1 MMINNPLRVLF
12 LEDNEDDAILIAHE
26 LKRADFNIEWVR
38 VDTKQDFEEQLKNNP
53 DLILTDYSLPQYD
66 ALKALRLVK
75 ELGLDIPFI
84 VISGAITE
92 ETAVRFIKE
101 GANDY
106 LLKDRLARLPS
117 AVQQALDEHRLR
129 AEKQKA
135 EQALSES
142 ETKYRSLFIESI
154 EGIFTTDLD
163 GIITECNPAFE
174 LLIGFS
180 RDEILG
186 QNLSVFFS
194 DQSTPDFF
202 SIQPGLEDLVRNA
215 ELEITHKN
223 GQTIDVLFTASLMR
237 NQDGVPQS
245 FLGIVRDIT
254 ERKRGQREMEVV
266 IVVNSA
272 LRAAS
277 NRKTMV
283 PIAANVIKSITQANG
298 VFIVMEDPVSGVLQV
313 EGANGIFSE
322 FQDAKIHLD
331 EKVVAKM
338 MESGVG
344 KCWTDP
350 FNAAEL
356 EIDLP
361 ESSFNNLA
369 CLPMTANQV
378 NVGLVWYSSPKYC
391 TEELFNLAQV
401 AANII
406 ANAILRTTLNENN
419 VRSLQ
424 ESEALANISRI
435 LNQNLNLETIF
446 AQIVQEAVAII
457 PEAFRSVI
465 HLYDEKMER
474 LHAVALGWVENNQIE
489 TKSLIQLRVGPA
501 NEFVFDVLAEED
513 IQTATMRFGKGAAG
527 IVIQTGEPLIIDDID
542 TDPRFLKTAEN
553 SPIKSIVVA
562 PILSGKLR
570 LGTLSVLGD
579 RNRSFTERDKSLV
592 ERLCLQASIAIE
604 NARLLEAER
613 MQRELAEAQAE
624 ISSLLNQ
631 SLELDEVLA
640 GILNHTLRFFDA
652 GAAKVFLVVEDRL
665 ELVRQI
671 GYGKAHAEQG
681 QLSLTIE
688 ELADR
693 YPSMYKVY
701 TTGEKMLVRNTQED
715 PIWVYEKDSDW
726 IRSYICI
733 PLRANEKVIGLLN
746 LDSAREN
753 AFDDLVVH
761 QLTSFAN
768 TAAAA
773 VENARLYTDLEQSL
787 QTEQATR
794 FQLMQADKLAGM
806 GRMVASVAHELNNP
820 LQTIKNCLFLIEQS
834 YTSEEDMDLLELS
847 LSEVERLTSI
857 VNRLRD
863 VYLPVNQD
871 DFHQIALTEML
882 MQLEKLLE
890 THLKRNQVV
899 LKLEDLTPYQ
909 NFYVNAYPDQLK
921 QVFLNLS
928 LNAIEAM
935 QPDGGM
941 LTIRITPDFSK
952 QQVGISF
959 SDTGS
964 GIHEDELKIIFDPF
978 YTSKEAGMGLGLSI
992 CYDIMQNHNGSIQV
1006 TNNPDVGVTFTV
1018 WMPLQGKS
1026 ALSPEAN
1033 NKNRD

>member
-1 MMINNPLRVLF
+1 MSDPLRILF
-12 LEDNEDDAILIAHE
+12 LEDDENDAILIAHE
-26 LKRADFNIEWVR
+26 LKRADFNIDWVR
-38 VDTKQDFEEQLKNNP
+38 VDTKQDFEEQLKNKP
-53 DLILTDYSLPQYD
+53 DLILADYSLPQYD
-66 ALKALRLVK
+66 ALSALKLVK
-75 ELGLDIPFI
+75 EMGLDIPLI

-135 EQALSES
+135 EHALSES
-142 ETKYRSLFIESI
+142 EAKYRSLFVESR
-154 EGIFTTDLD
+154 EGILTTDLD
-163 GIITECNPAFE
+163 GVITECNPAFE
-174 LLIGFS
+174 ELIGFR
-180 RDEILG
+180 RDELLG
-186 QNLSVFFS
+186 QNLSDFLLEQNLS
-194 DQSTPDFF
+194 DYLYVE
-202 SIQPGLEDLVRNA
+202 PGEEDLVRNA
-215 ELEITHKN
+215 ELEMVHKH
-223 GQTIDVLFTASLMR
+223 GQTIYVLFTGSLMR
-237 NQDGVPQS
+237 DQDGEPQL

-254 ERKRGQREMEVV
+254 ERKRGQRELEVV
-266 IVVNSA
+266 VDVNAA
-272 LRAAS
+272 LRTAS

-283 PIAANVIKSITQANG
+283 PIAAEIIRNIAQADGVI
-298 VFIVMEDPVSGVLQV
+298 IVLEDPVSGALQV
-313 EGANGIFSE
+313 EGVNGIFSE
-322 FQDAKIHLD
+322 LRDVSIHLD
-331 EKVVAKM
+331 EKVMAEIM
-338 MESGVG
+338 DSGVG
-344 KCWTDP
+344 RRWTDP
-350 FNAAEL
+350 FNAPEL
-356 EIDLP
+356 VIELPSLDL
-361 ESSFNNLA
+361 NNLV
-369 CLPMTANQV
+369 CLPMTSNQV
-378 NVGLVWYSSPKYC
+378 NVGLVWYTCPQFC
-391 TEELFNLAQV
+391 TDEVFSLSQV
-401 AANII
+401 AANIV

-419 VRSLQ
+419 IRSLQ

-446 AQIVQEAVAII
+446 AQIVREAVAII
-457 PEAFRSVI
+457 PEASRSVI

-474 LHAVALGWVENNQIE
+474 LHPVAMGWIEKDHIE
-489 TKSLIQLRVGPA
+489 TKSLIRLRVGPS
-501 NEFVFDVLAEED
+501 NEFDFGVLNQDD
-513 IQTATMRFGKGAAG
+513 IELATMRSGKGAAG
-527 IVIQTGEPLIIDDID
+527 LVIKTGEPLIIDEAE
-542 TDPRFLKTAEN
+542 TDDRFLKSSQDN
-553 SPIKSIVVA
+553 PIKSIVVA
-562 PILSGKLR
+562 PILSGNLR

-579 RNRSFTERDKSLV
+579 RNRSFNERDKNLV

-613 MQRELAEAQAE
+613 LQRELAESQAE

-631 SLELDEVLA
+631 SLELDEVLV

-652 GAAKVFLVVEDRL
+652 GAAKIMLVVDDRL
-665 ELVRQI
+665 EMARQI
-671 GYGKAHAEQG
+671 GYRKADIEAG
-681 QLSLTIE
+681 QLSFTLE
-688 ELADR
+688 GLADR
-693 YPSMYKVY
+693 YPSMYQAY
-701 TTGEKMLVRNTQED
+701 QTGEKILIRDTQND
-715 PIWVYEKDSDW
+715 PNWVYEEASSW

-733 PLRANEKVIGLLN
+733 PLKANEKVIGLLN
-746 LDSAREN
+746 LDSARAD

-787 QTEQATR
+787 ATEQATR
-794 FQLMQADKLAGM
+794 FQLMRADKLAGM

-863 VYLPVNQD
+863 VYLPANRDGYQLT
-871 DFHQIALTEML
+871 ALTEMI

-899 LKLEDLTPYQ
+899 LSLEDLTPYQ
-909 NFYVNAYPDQLK
+909 NIYVSAYPDQLK

-935 QPDGGM
+935 QPEGGN
-941 LTIRITPDFSK
+941 LTIKIKPDWDR

-964 GIHEDELKIIFDPF
+964 GIHEDELKIVFDPF
-978 YTSKEAGMGLGLSI
+978 YTTKEAGMGLGLSI
-992 CYDIMQNHNGSIQV
+992 CYDIMQNHDGSIEV
-1006 TNNPDVGVTFTV
+1006 ENNPDEGVTFTV
-1018 WMPLQGKS
+1018 WMPLQEKPV
-1026 ALSPEAN
+1026 LSPEAD
-1033 NKNRD
+1033 NKIRD